1 MRGFRA
7 WFRDPPGG
15 CPHYM
20 DLGPRIQPNLTHIC
34 ADSECSRSVFA
45 QICLQLWLLGTPSPF
60 LPRNCGHF
68 PCPLPSLTHKVSST
82 FRDSETISPAKDGK
96 ALQAPAHVQVPAPQ
110 GLSSLYA
117 RGPPGFV
124 GSEYVRALESGSI
137 TGLQDGVLN
146 GLAMSHKHTLSLSPG
161 DFSGLPCP

>member
-7 WFRDPPGG
+7 WLRDPPGG

-45 QICLQLWLLGTPSPF
+45 QIRLQLWHLGTPSPF

-82 FRDSETISPAKDGK
+82 FRDCETISPAKDGK
-96 ALQAPAHVQVPAPQ
+96 ALQAPAHVQVPAPCPPCVHKDLLVLPAQ
-110 GLSSLYA
+110 SMCMLWNLGALLDSRMGSL
-117 RGPPGFV
+117 
-124 GSEYVRALESGSI
+124 
-137 TGLQDGVLN
+137 TTWQ
-146 GLAMSHKHTLSLSPG
+146 
-161 DFSGLPCP
+161 